1 MNEVSD
7 YRSKWKEFKTKY
19 EAAAKM
25 TNEMCVQAYLCSLEN
40 DSQFRTDLM
49 NKYGVNKSAA
59 SKMITAGEIITKTD
73 HILPSSY
80 SNVYELAPVKEDID
94 NFCMFVSDHSEKTIE
109 TMTQKE
115 IRAAVNSY
123 IIKDE
128 TDNDVEIVDK
138 NVEKQF
144 DPFMESLA
152 AKSFQLMCEL
162 EDTYD
167 KKGKVKKDMINII
180 KDVYNM
186 VSSKL

>member
-7 YRSKWKEFKTKY
+7 YRSKWNTFKTKY
-19 EAAAKM
+19 EEAAKM
-25 TNEMCVQAYLCSLEN
+25 TNEMCVQAYLCALEN
-40 DSQFRTDLM
+40 NSQFRTDLM

-128 TDNDVEIVDK
+128 TDKDVEIVDK
-138 NVEKQF
+138 NVEKQY
-144 DPFMESLA
+144 DPFIESLA
-152 AKSFQLMCEL
+152 QKTFTLMCEL